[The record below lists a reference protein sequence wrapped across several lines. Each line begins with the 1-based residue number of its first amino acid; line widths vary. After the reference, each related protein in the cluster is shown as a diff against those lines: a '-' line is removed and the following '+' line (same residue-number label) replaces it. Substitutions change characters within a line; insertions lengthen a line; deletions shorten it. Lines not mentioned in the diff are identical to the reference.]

1 MLNLMFGGLC
11 MALADSVPSVSGGTI
26 LFILGIYDKFISSLN
41 SLVSRDK
48 INRRNGFK
56 FLVKLGMGWI
66 IVFSIPVIIKGQ
78 KENIVDKYHNIIFT
92 VIGILVVVLITY
104 FNPISSNSYNISFK
118 YFDIGLMIY
127 IMLVAIIA
135 VSAMVLPGISGSTL
149 LLIFGLYLPIMKRVH
164 NILNRNFSQMPIILV
179 FIVGLMI
186 GSIYSIIM
194 GPTTITGT
202 YNYVP
207 VNIYNFNVLFFILGG
222 VLIGAIQYLKH
233 LILKQSTD
241 MNLKEID

>member
-1 MLNLMFGGLC
+1 
-11 MALADSVPSVSGGTI
+11 
-26 LFILGIYDKFISSLN
+26 
-41 SLVSRDK
+41 
-48 INRRNGFK
+48 
-56 FLVKLGMGWI
+56 
-66 IVFSIPVIIKGQ
+66 
-78 KENIVDKYHNIIFT
+78 
-92 VIGILVVVLITY
+92 
-104 FNPISSNSYNISFK
+104 
-118 YFDIGLMIY
+118 
-127 IMLVAIIA
+127 MLVAIIA

-164 NILNRNFSQMPIILV
+164 NILNGNFSQMPIILV

>member
-26 LFILGIYDKFISSLN
+26 
-41 SLVSRDK
+41 
-48 INRRNGFK
+48 
-56 FLVKLGMGWI
+56 
-66 IVFSIPVIIKGQ
+66 
-78 KENIVDKYHNIIFT
+78 
-92 VIGILVVVLITY
+92 
-104 FNPISSNSYNISFK
+104 
-118 YFDIGLMIY
+118 
-127 IMLVAIIA
+127 
-135 VSAMVLPGISGSTL
+135 
-149 LLIFGLYLPIMKRVH
+149 
-164 NILNRNFSQMPIILV
+164 